1 MAPGEDPAAGSIGY
15 GDRARIGAIV
25 PSVNT
30 CAEPEFAAIAPA
42 GVAFHV
48 TRLGLSTARQ
58 GDVRGMGD
66 EAVRATALL
75 ADLDPDY
82 VLFNCTAAAA
92 MAEPGLAERVAEAA
106 GCPAGTTADAIA
118 AALVALDA
126 GRIAL
131 ISPYPP
137 ELAEPEERFFA
148 DRGFE
153 VAAHTALDLTD
164 VREWPRIEPQRWLRL
179 AVEAKAASD
188 ADAIVV
194 SCTNIRALSVLDA
207 IERETGVAAIC
218 SNQAAAWAALSDVG
232 IADPVVGFGG
242 LLARPRPVLAAGTG
256 SLS

>member
-1 MAPGEDPAAGSIGY
+1 MPAEEQAGGSIGY

-58 GDVRGMGD
+58 GDVRSMG
-66 EAVRATALL
+66 EAAVAATALL

-92 MAEPGLAERVAEAA
+92 MAEPGLADRVAEAA

-118 AALVALDA
+118 AALAALDV

-153 VAAHTALDLTD
+153 VAAHTALDLAD
-164 VREWPRIEPQRWLRL
+164 VREWPRIEPRRWLRL
-179 AVEAKAASD
+179 AVEAQAASD
-188 ADAIVV
+188 CEAIVV
-194 SCTNIRALSVLDA
+194 SCTNIRALSALEA
-207 IERETGVAAIC
+207 IERETGVPAIC
-218 SNQAAAWAALSDVG
+218 SNQAAAWAALGGAG
-232 IADPVVGFGG
+232 IADPVPGFGA
-242 LLARPRPVLAAGTG
+242 LLAHPRPAAAARTG